1 MKDQFFGKPFWLILT
16 GQVVVFF
23 LAIAV
28 FETPFVLWLMILLG
42 VLLFGMTL
50 KRLEYGICVFFGE
63 LFAHSHGYILSTTI
77 FGFSFSFRMLIF
89 VAVMAAWGFLFLRKK
104 ISFSLKDQRFFP
116 FLILGLGVLLGFVV
130 GFSQNNPSLVFQD
143 GNAYFYLLYLLPL
156 LSVSWD
162 SQKQRLLLQTLAASA
177 LWVSLLT
184 LGLLFIFTHMP
195 EWQLSQVYRF
205 IRDTRTGE
213 LTRIS
218 GNVYRIFLQSQ
229 FSVSLMFFLSLSL
242 LWTSSF
248 GRKKKIS
255 GVFLPLVSLSVC
267 ISVLLISLSRSFWV
281 GLMIGSLTCMMLF
294 FFFYP
299 WKWKT
304 VLAKKGLSVVA
315 ILMGF
320 FLLLLVALF
329 PYPKQFTSSDA
340 FANIFSSRADQDAA
354 VTSRWKLLGPMW
366 ETIAEQPFIG
376 HGFGKEIVFQTDDPR
391 AREQDASGLRRTH
404 AFEWGW
410 LELLVKMGMVSWM
423 GFAALFVSNIFGLK
437 GYLKTEKS
445 WVGFAFISAL
455 VMLYVT
461 QTFSPYLN
469 HPIGLGFLLFLVPFF
484 LPSERKKEPLVIPV
498 NAALPVTSQP
508 SISLET
514 CTRD

>member
-1 MKDQFFGKPFWLILT
+1 MKDQFFGKPFWLVVM
-16 GQVVVFF
+16 GQAMLFF
-23 LAIAV
+23 LAIVV
-28 FETPFVLWLMILLG
+28 FETPLVLWLMIFLAI
-42 VLLFGMTL
+42 LLFCLTV
-50 KRLEYGICVFFGE
+50 KRLEYGMVVLFAE

-89 VAVMAAWGFLFLRKK
+89 VTIMTAWAILFLRKK
-104 ISFSLKDQRFFP
+104 VFFSLRDQRLFP
-116 FLILGLGVLLGFVV
+116 FFILGIGVLLGFIM
-130 GFSQNNPSLVFQD
+130 GFFQNDSSLVFQD

-156 LSVSWD
+156 LSVHWD

-213 LTRIS
+213 LTRVS
-218 GNVYRIFLQSQ
+218 GNMYRIFLQSQ
-229 FSVSLMFFLSLSL
+229 FSVSLMFFLSLSFF
-242 LWTSSF
+242 WTSSF
-248 GRKKKIS
+248 KKNKKITNS
-255 GVFLPLVSLSVC
+255 LFPLGSFSLCV
-267 ISVLLISLSRSFWV
+267 SVLFISLSRSFWV
-281 GLMIGSLTCMMLF
+281 GLVAGSLTFIGLF
-294 FFFYP
+294 FSFYP
-299 WKWKT
+299 WQWKM
-304 VLAKKGLSVVA
+304 VLIKKGLSMASV
-315 ILMGF
+315 LMGF
-320 FLLLLVALF
+320 FLLIFIALF
-329 PYPKQFTSSDA
+329 PYPKQFTSGDA
-340 FANIFSSRADQDAA
+340 FANIFSSRADQDVA

-366 ETIAEQPFIG
+366 ETIREQPFIG

>member
-195 EWQLSQVYRF
+195 EWQL
-205 IRDTRTGE
+205 
-213 LTRIS
+213 
-218 GNVYRIFLQSQ
+218 
-229 FSVSLMFFLSLSL
+229 
-242 LWTSSF
+242 
-248 GRKKKIS
+248 
-255 GVFLPLVSLSVC
+255 
-267 ISVLLISLSRSFWV
+267 
-281 GLMIGSLTCMMLF
+281 
-294 FFFYP
+294 
-299 WKWKT
+299 
-304 VLAKKGLSVVA
+304 
-315 ILMGF
+315 
-320 FLLLLVALF
+320 
-329 PYPKQFTSSDA
+329 
-340 FANIFSSRADQDAA
+340 
-354 VTSRWKLLGPMW
+354 
-366 ETIAEQPFIG
+366 
-376 HGFGKEIVFQTDDPR
+376 
-391 AREQDASGLRRTH
+391 
-404 AFEWGW
+404 
-410 LELLVKMGMVSWM
+410 
-423 GFAALFVSNIFGLK
+423 
-437 GYLKTEKS
+437 
-445 WVGFAFISAL
+445 
-455 VMLYVT
+455 
-461 QTFSPYLN
+461 
-469 HPIGLGFLLFLVPFF
+469 
-484 LPSERKKEPLVIPV
+484 
-498 NAALPVTSQP
+498 
-508 SISLET
+508 
-514 CTRD
+514 